1 METTK
6 TNMTNM
12 IAKVRKPYTRTKA
25 RTVTK
30 PYEKKNLFNVYGYKE
45 NEKIVVKGIKSKP
58 TLNKVIEKIKNDGFA
73 YARITNPKGM
83 VIKNYIF

>member
-1 METTK
+1 METT
-6 TNMTNM
+6 M

-30 PYEKKNLFNVYGYKE
+30 PYEKKTLYNIYCYGKNGNV
-45 NEKIVVKGIKSKP
+45 NIKGIKSKP
-58 TLNKVIEKIKNDGFA
+58 TLNKTIEKIKNDGFS

-83 VIKNYIF
+83 IIKNYIF